1 MQKVRSLAPPPTDI
15 EIRAAF
21 VGTNFGNHDPV
32 VLVKNGL
39 LGVACGYWNGHTLT
53 MILKQL
59 KLIRI
64 YNKVGSGRIVMT
76 ELGLRACYDW
86 FKKEE

>member
-1 MQKVRSLAPPPTDI
+1 
-15 EIRAAF
+15 
-21 VGTNFGNHDPV
+21 
-32 VLVKNGL
+32 
-39 LGVACGYWNGHTLT
+39 